1 MALCFLANL
10 ADLKLGGLSHASC
23 NGVSLCV
30 ARLSNGNV
38 HVVADECSH
47 EQYSLS
53 EGALIDNE
61 IECPQ
66 HAARFDPLTG
76 EPTSLPAEEPV
87 QTYQVQIEDGRV
99 FVDI

>member
-1 MALCFLANL
+1 MPRCFLANL
-10 ADLKLGGLSHASC
+10 ADLKIGGLSQANCS
-23 NGVSLCV
+23 GVALCV
-30 ARLSNGNV
+30 ARLSNGSV
-38 HVVADECSH
+38 RVVADECSH

-53 EGALIDNE
+53 EGVLIDDE

-87 QTYQVQIEDGRV
+87 KTYEVHIEDGRV
-99 FVDI
+99 FVDV